1 MQIRENHAHQWYR
14 LTFPGGKFAD
24 GHSRLHFGAV
34 DWQSKVYLNKKLVG
48 EHTGGYDGFSFD
60 TSGIVPGE
68 NELIV
73 FVYDPSELGAQ
84 PFGKQRAASI
94 AFPGTDGEKYTP
106 TSGIWQTV

>member
-1 MQIRENHAHQWYR
+1 M
-14 LTFPGGKFAD
+14 L
-24 GHSRLHFGAV
+24 
-34 DWQSKVYLNKKLVG
+34 G

-60 TSGIVPGE
+60 TSDGAITSGE

-106 TSGIWQTV
+106 TSGIWQTVCHIVIRRRHFPTR